1 MVTSHAI
8 NTVKVKNVLVS
19 QGGKANIVVEL
30 ANSESVTAFT
40 MKLVLPQGVKYVSFS
55 KNDSRFSDH
64 ELWDG
69 SINSNKT
76 FGCLSAQN
84 SPIAG
89 TNGTLLTITINA
101 DASLHEGTE
110 LTATMKD
117 ITLSTT
123 SLSEITLEDVTFKII
138 VKAPGFIPGDV
149 NGDGVPELTV
159 TCDNMISTDTAMLI
173 FDGNDY
179 VPAKFNGHTWEGTPV
194 EAYVY
199 ASMVMVCKEE
209 NILYIASKHG
219 YENISIIKF
228 EEDNSLTPIYESN
241 YTAVYK
247 NGKRVA
253 NGFSDFENSPGLPV
267 IDQYNWTE
275 LTADTFYAEANE
287 TAVKG
292 EQERQKI
299 MEEAE
304 RIANSEN
311 YE

>member
-1 MVTSHAI
+1 MKRKLTILLILLMSMVTSHAI

-69 SINSNKT
+69 SINGNKT

-138 VKAPGFIPGDV
+138 VKAPGFISGDA
-149 NGDGVPELTV
+149 NGDGTVDAADVVLT
-159 TCDNMISTDTAMLI
+159 ISKYL
-173 FDGNDY
+173 GND
-179 VPAKFNGHTWEGTPV
+179 VLINTMAADVNRDG
-194 EAYVY
+194 
-199 ASMVMVCKEE
+199 
-209 NILYIASKHG
+209 
-219 YENISIIKF
+219 
-228 EEDNSLTPIYESN
+228 
-241 YTAVYK
+241 
-247 NGKRVA
+247 
-253 NGFSDFENSPGLPV
+253 V
-267 IDQYNWTE
+267 IDAQDIVGIQQIFIE
-275 LTADTFYAEANE
+275 SE
-287 TAVKG
+287 TLSRTNVHK
-292 EQERQKI
+292 QRIRLWQKQ
-299 MEEAE
+299 
-304 RIANSEN
+304 
-311 YE
+311 

>member
-1 MVTSHAI
+1 MKRKLTILLILLMSMVTSHAI

-40 MKLVLPQGVKYVSFS
+40 MKLVLPQGVDYVSFS

-138 VKAPGFIPGDV
+138 VKFMVDEDAAGIEGITPDME
-149 NGDGVPELTV
+149 DGVWYTL
-159 TCDNMISTDTAMLI
+159 
-173 FDGNDY
+173 DGRQ
-179 VPAKFNGHTWEGTPV
+179 
-194 EAYVY
+194 
-199 ASMVMVCKEE
+199 
-209 NILYIASKHG
+209 L
-219 YENISIIKF
+219 
-228 EEDNSLTPIYESN
+228 
-241 YTAVYK
+241 
-247 NGKRVA
+247 NGK
-253 NGFSDFENSPGLPV
+253 P
-267 IDQYNWTE
+267 
-275 LTADTFYAEANE
+275 AE
-287 TAVKG
+287 KG
-292 EQERQKI
+292 VYIVNNKKVLI
-299 MEEAE
+299 K
-304 RIANSEN
+304 
-311 YE
+311 

>member
-1 MVTSHAI
+1 MKRKLTILLILLMSMVTSHAI

-123 SLSEITLEDVTFKII
+123 SLSEITL
-138 VKAPGFIPGDV
+138 
-149 NGDGVPELTV
+149 
-159 TCDNMISTDTAMLI
+159 
-173 FDGNDY
+173 
-179 VPAKFNGHTWEGTPV
+179 
-194 EAYVY
+194 
-199 ASMVMVCKEE
+199 
-209 NILYIASKHG
+209 
-219 YENISIIKF
+219 
-228 EEDNSLTPIYESN
+228 
-241 YTAVYK
+241 
-247 NGKRVA
+247 
-253 NGFSDFENSPGLPV
+253 
-267 IDQYNWTE
+267 
-275 LTADTFYAEANE
+275 
-287 TAVKG
+287 
-292 EQERQKI
+292 
-299 MEEAE
+299 
-304 RIANSEN
+304 
-311 YE
+311 

>member
-1 MVTSHAI
+1 MKRKLTILLILLMSMVTSHAI

-138 VKAPGFIPGDV
+138 VKAPGFIAGDA
-149 NGDGVPELTV
+149 NGDGTVDAADVVLT
-159 TCDNMISTDTAMLI
+159 ISKYL
-173 FDGNDY
+173 GND
-179 VPAKFNGHTWEGTPV
+179 VLINTMAADVNRDG
-194 EAYVY
+194 
-199 ASMVMVCKEE
+199 
-209 NILYIASKHG
+209 
-219 YENISIIKF
+219 
-228 EEDNSLTPIYESN
+228 
-241 YTAVYK
+241 
-247 NGKRVA
+247 
-253 NGFSDFENSPGLPV
+253 V
-267 IDQYNWTE
+267 IDAQDIVGIQQIFIE
-275 LTADTFYAEANE
+275 SE
-287 TAVKG
+287 TLSRTNVHK
-292 EQERQKI
+292 QRIRLWQKQ
-299 MEEAE
+299 
-304 RIANSEN
+304 
-311 YE
+311 

>member
-1 MVTSHAI
+1 MSMVTSHAI

-40 MKLVLPQGVKYVSFS
+40 MKLVLPQGVEYVSFS

-138 VKAPGFIPGDV
+138 VKAPGFIAGDA
-149 NGDGVPELTV
+149 NGDGTVDAADVVLT
-159 TCDNMISTDTAMLI
+159 ISKYL
-173 FDGNDY
+173 GND
-179 VPAKFNGHTWEGTPV
+179 VLINTMAADVNRDG
-194 EAYVY
+194 
-199 ASMVMVCKEE
+199 
-209 NILYIASKHG
+209 
-219 YENISIIKF
+219 
-228 EEDNSLTPIYESN
+228 
-241 YTAVYK
+241 
-247 NGKRVA
+247 
-253 NGFSDFENSPGLPV
+253 V
-267 IDQYNWTE
+267 IDAQDIVGIQQIFIE
-275 LTADTFYAEANE
+275 SE
-287 TAVKG
+287 TLSRTNVHK
-292 EQERQKI
+292 QRIRLWQKQ
-299 MEEAE
+299 
-304 RIANSEN
+304 
-311 YE
+311 

>member
-1 MVTSHAI
+1 MKRKLTILLILLVGMVTSHAI

-40 MKLVLPQGVKYVSFS
+40 MKLVLPQGVDYVSFS

-138 VKAPGFIPGDV
+138 VKAPGFIAGDANGDGVVDVTDIVSIANAILGRPSSSFDAAAADV
-149 NGDGVPELTV
+149 NGDGSIDV
-159 TCDNMISTDTAMLI
+159 TDIVVIANMILR
-173 FDGNDY
+173 GNGQDN
-179 VPAKFNGHTWEGTPV
+179 AQMGGGDEDD
-194 EAYVY
+194 
-199 ASMVMVCKEE
+199 
-209 NILYIASKHG
+209 
-219 YENISIIKF
+219 
-228 EEDNSLTPIYESN
+228 EEDMLDP
-241 YTAVYK
+241 
-247 NGKRVA
+247 
-253 NGFSDFENSPGLPV
+253 
-267 IDQYNWTE
+267 Q
-275 LTADTFYAEANE
+275 
-287 TAVKG
+287 
-292 EQERQKI
+292 
-299 MEEAE
+299 
-304 RIANSEN
+304 
-311 YE
+311 

>member
-1 MVTSHAI
+1 MKRKLTILLILLMSMVTSHAI

-40 MKLVLPQGVKYVSFS
+40 MKLVLPQGVEYVSFS

-138 VKAPGFIPGDV
+138 VKAPGFIPGDA
-149 NGDGVPELTV
+149 NGDGTVDAADVVLT
-159 TCDNMISTDTAMLI
+159 ISKYL
-173 FDGNDY
+173 GND
-179 VPAKFNGHTWEGTPV
+179 VLINTMAADVNRDG
-194 EAYVY
+194 
-199 ASMVMVCKEE
+199 
-209 NILYIASKHG
+209 
-219 YENISIIKF
+219 
-228 EEDNSLTPIYESN
+228 
-241 YTAVYK
+241 
-247 NGKRVA
+247 
-253 NGFSDFENSPGLPV
+253 V
-267 IDQYNWTE
+267 IDAQDIVGIQQIFIE
-275 LTADTFYAEANE
+275 SE
-287 TAVKG
+287 TLSRTNVHK
-292 EQERQKI
+292 QRIRLWQKQ
-299 MEEAE
+299 
-304 RIANSEN
+304 
-311 YE
+311 

>member
-1 MVTSHAI
+1 MSMVTSHAI

-40 MKLVLPQGVKYVSFS
+40 MKLVLPQGVDYVSFS

-123 SLSEITLEDVTFKII
+123 SLSEITL
-138 VKAPGFIPGDV
+138 
-149 NGDGVPELTV
+149 
-159 TCDNMISTDTAMLI
+159 
-173 FDGNDY
+173 
-179 VPAKFNGHTWEGTPV
+179 
-194 EAYVY
+194 
-199 ASMVMVCKEE
+199 
-209 NILYIASKHG
+209 
-219 YENISIIKF
+219 
-228 EEDNSLTPIYESN
+228 
-241 YTAVYK
+241 
-247 NGKRVA
+247 
-253 NGFSDFENSPGLPV
+253 
-267 IDQYNWTE
+267 
-275 LTADTFYAEANE
+275 
-287 TAVKG
+287 
-292 EQERQKI
+292 
-299 MEEAE
+299 
-304 RIANSEN
+304 
-311 YE
+311 

>member
-1 MVTSHAI
+1 MKRKLTILLILLMSMVTSHAI

-89 TNGTLLTITINA
+89 TNGTLLTITIDA

-138 VKAPGFIPGDV
+138 VEDAGFIPSDA
-149 NGDGVPELTV
+149 NGDGTVDAADVVLT
-159 TCDNMISTDTAMLI
+159 ISKYL
-173 FDGNDY
+173 GND
-179 VPAKFNGHTWEGTPV
+179 VLINTMAADVNRDG
-194 EAYVY
+194 
-199 ASMVMVCKEE
+199 
-209 NILYIASKHG
+209 
-219 YENISIIKF
+219 
-228 EEDNSLTPIYESN
+228 
-241 YTAVYK
+241 
-247 NGKRVA
+247 
-253 NGFSDFENSPGLPV
+253 V
-267 IDQYNWTE
+267 IDAQDIVGIQQIFIE
-275 LTADTFYAEANE
+275 SE
-287 TAVKG
+287 TLSRTNVHK
-292 EQERQKI
+292 QRIRLWQKQ
-299 MEEAE
+299 
-304 RIANSEN
+304 
-311 YE
+311 